1 MQRVVSVVKERAGV
15 ETPPF
20 RIGAC
25 INRHAT
31 SSIVHAKDKTVGQLD
46 EQSRAKTSEDRLTA
60 FSRGRRALVGSMA
73 ALGAGLAGS
82 VIVPTDMMA
91 LSSGQPRSNP
101 ELAEVPCGRTTVTA
115 SDAATVAETTAGKI
129 RGFKRNGVYV
139 FKGVPYGASTAGE
152 GRFMP
157 PDRPEPWKGI
167 RNALQYGRVC
177 PTHDSA
183 HFDTDGK
190 NLANADEDA
199 FVLHRGSAATVPGE
213 DCLRLNLWT
222 PQINATRKRPVMV
235 YMHGGGFSGGSGH
248 DLLSYDGESLARNH
262 DVVVLTHNHRLI
274 VYGYLN
280 LAGIGG
286 EQFASSANVGMLD
299 IVAVLEWVRDNIT
312 TFGGDPGNV
321 TIFGQ
326 SGGGGKVIALMAMPA
341 AKGLFHRAIVQSG
354 PFLKA
359 LSPDYSG
366 RVAELTMEELS
377 LSKSQLNELQ
387 RIPVDRLS
395 GAAVEAM
402 KKMPRPKPS
411 LRDTFGER
419 DWGPTVDGRVLPH
432 HPFDPGAPTLSA
444 DVPLITGTNLHE
456 FVNGLDH
463 PDANAMGVEE
473 LSRMVRE
480 AFGDDGEAIIAAYR
494 LDYPKATPFGL
505 YAAIAASR
513 MRVPAFAQAARKAD
527 LGAAPAYA
535 YVYAWRT
542 PVLDNRPG
550 PFHASE
556 IAFTF
561 DNAEIC
567 DHYSAGSPDAFAL
580 SKQIS
585 TAWVNFARTGNPN
598 HSGLPHWPAYTGDT
612 RATMYFDTSCEVRN
626 DPEGKGL
633 KLIARSRIG

>member
-1 MQRVVSVVKERAGV
+1 M
-15 ETPPF
+15 
-20 RIGAC
+20 
-25 INRHAT
+25 
-31 SSIVHAKDKTVGQLD
+31 
-46 EQSRAKTSEDRLTA
+46 
-60 FSRGRRALVGSMA
+60 
-73 ALGAGLAGS
+73 
-82 VIVPTDMMA
+82 
-91 LSSGQPRSNP
+91 
-101 ELAEVPCGRTTVTA
+101 
-115 SDAATVAETTAGKI
+115 
-129 RGFKRNGVYV
+129 
-139 FKGVPYGASTAGE
+139 
-152 GRFMP
+152 RFMP
-157 PDRPEPWKGI
+157 PARPEPWKGI

-190 NLANADEDA
+190 NLANSDEDA

-235 YMHGGGFSGGSGH
+235 YMHGGGYSG
-248 DLLSYDGESLARNH
+248 
-262 DVVVLTHNHRLI
+262 V
-274 VYGYLN
+274 
-280 LAGIGG
+280 GG
-286 EQFASSANVGMLD
+286 EEFASSANVGMLD

-312 TFGGDPGNV
+312 TFGGDPGSV

-366 RVAELTMEELS
+366 RVAELTMEQLG
-377 LSKSQLNELQ
+377 LSKSQVKELQ

-402 KKMPRPKPS
+402 KRMPRPRPS
-411 LRDTFGER
+411 LRETFGER

-444 DVPLITGTNLHE
+444 DVPLLTGTNLHE

-463 PDANAMGVEE
+463 PDASAMGVEE
-473 LSRMVRE
+473 MTRLVRE
-480 AFGDDGEAIIAAYR
+480 AFGDDAEAIIAAYR

-505 YAAIAASR
+505 YATIAASR
-513 MRVPAFAQAARKAD
+513 LRLPAFAQAARKAD
-527 LGAAPAYA
+527 LGAAPAYS

-542 PVLDNRPG
+542 PVLDDRPG
-550 PFHASE
+550 SFHACE

-567 DHYSAGSPDAFAL
+567 DHYSAGSPAAFAL
-580 SKQIS
+580 SKQVS
-585 TAWVNFARTGNPN
+585 TAWVNFARSGNPN
-598 HSGLPHWPAYTGDT
+598 HGGLAHWPAYTTNT

-633 KLIARSRIG
+633 GLIARSRMGYTGNDPA